1 MLSSISQHAWDLA
14 KFSTAAWEAEDDIED
29 LATAFEKLK
38 TATTGLGGFKPFTDT
53 IKAVV
58 ELEQLGGTPVVDKL
72 VRTVVEYDESK
83 LAVATAPR
91 PATPVPSQS
100 AFPETVKLV
109 ISNKNGAARE
119 FTAFLETKIDGRIEP
134 VVKKLLRTN

>member
-1 MLSSISQHAWDLA
+1 
-14 KFSTAAWEAEDDIED
+14 
-29 LATAFEKLK
+29 
-38 TATTGLGGFKPFTDT
+38 
-53 IKAVV
+53 
-58 ELEQLGGTPVVDKL
+58 VVDKL

-83 LAVATAPR
+83 LAVAAAPR

-119 FTAFLETKIDGRIEP
+119 FTAFLETKIDARIEP